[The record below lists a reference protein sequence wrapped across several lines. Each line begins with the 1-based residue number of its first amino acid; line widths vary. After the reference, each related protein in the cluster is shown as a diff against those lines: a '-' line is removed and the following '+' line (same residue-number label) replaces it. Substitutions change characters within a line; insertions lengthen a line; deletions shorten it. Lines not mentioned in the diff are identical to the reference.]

1 MIGPVPEAWL
11 TVVAGA
17 TVLTVMF
24 TIGLGIVPGEFRW
37 VLEHP
42 AEIARGL
49 FAVLVAVPVIALVVL
64 RVAGLPRAA
73 EIGVL
78 LMAIAPG
85 APVALR
91 RSLGAGSH
99 HSFAP
104 ALQIAVALAAV
115 VSMPVTVALLNEM
128 YAGHASVEPRHLARQ
143 VLTAQIAPIGVGMIV
158 RHLWP
163 GAADA
168 IAAKLAPI
176 GTVLIVV
183 LAGLAVLDTWHVVVD
198 AGPGLSLAIAAVT
211 TGALAVGH
219 LLGGPDEATR
229 TAVAISAAARNAGL
243 ALLVAAL
250 NAAPPE
256 ITRTILAYLA
266 VSAIVIVPYVAWRRR
281 VAPRPPDP

>member
-1 MIGPVPEAWL
+1 MIGPVPEALL

-17 TVLTVMF
+17 TVLAVMF

-42 AEIARGL
+42 AAIARGM

-73 EIGVL
+73 EIGIL

-143 VLTAQIAPIGVGMIV
+143 VLTAQIVPIGAGMLV
-158 RHLWP
+158 RHFLP
-163 GAADA
+163 RAADA
-168 IAAKLAPI
+168 IAATLRPL
-176 GTVLIVV
+176 GTALIVL
-183 LAGLAVLDTWHVVVD
+183 LAGLAILDTWHVVVD

-211 TGALAVGH
+211 FGALAVGH
-219 LLGGPDEATR
+219 LLGGPDGATR